1 MKKLNTV
8 IQYECVTSF
17 KYIWI
22 FYAIQYACV
31 ALITLIIAI
40 SEGSFA
46 HVGANCLEA
55 NSLIYVGILGV
66 LGFYED
72 FKMLIQ
78 NGFTRRYIFLAT
90 FSLFAFISGIMALV
104 DTVIG
109 HLLHALWGTYASLYG
124 DIYGYGNVFTN
135 WLWLFCVYLFVCSL
149 FYLGVLVINRMGKTI
164 SLFLGVILAGI
175 LLLLV
180 ALFRFVFSGEFVS
193 RLGRLALNAMGF
205 MGDGSINLLFPVLT
219 FLLVTVL
226 LGLSSYGVIRRTE
239 LRG

>member
-8 IQYECVTSF
+8 IQYECATSF

-22 FYAIQYACV
+22 FYAIQYVCV
-31 ALITLIIAI
+31 ALITLIVAI
-40 SEGSFA
+40 SVGSSEQ
-46 HVGANCLEA
+46 VGTNCLEI
-55 NSLIYVGILGV
+55 NSLIFVGVLGV
-66 LGFYED
+66 LGFQED

-90 FSLFAFISGIMALV
+90 FSLFTFISAIMALV
-104 DTVIG
+104 DTVVG
-109 HLLHALWGTYASLYG
+109 NLLHALSENYFSMYG
-124 DIYGYGNVFTN
+124 GIYGYGNVFTN
-135 WLWLFCVYLFVCSL
+135 WVWLFCVYLFVCSL
-149 FYLGVLVINRMGKTI
+149 FYLGVLVINRMGKTV

-175 LLLLV
+175 VLLLV
-180 ALFRFVFSGEFVS
+180 ALFRFVLSVEVLS
-193 RLGRLALNAMGF
+193 RLGKLALNAMGF

-226 LGLSSYGVIRRTE
+226 LGLGSYGVIRRTE